1 MTWGTSGKG
10 GASPA
15 LTGLIWTERNDL
27 VPSSHARNKR
37 SEEKTLPSS
46 RTPKKSGKR
55 QDYQDHDFISTST
68 RLLTQQTDR
77 LRAVKRTAGG
87 AAIAGVGDIIAA
99 ILRYITNVVMT
110 HLVTQSIYGIFIETY
125 TVVLVIGYASKLG
138 LDSATV
144 RFLSNYRAKGEKA
157 RAAGLIRFAMILSL
171 VSGLLCAGLFYLSAS
186 MLAQVVYH
194 RDSYILPF
202 KEAALLI
209 PLIGLQLVLASG
221 LQALRAIKWKVYV
234 DRLIQPAVTL
244 LLILLFY
251 WLGLRLEALILAT
264 ICGFVASTFTGEWL
278 LRRAERNFIQDTMP
292 RYEPK
297 HWMRFAFP
305 MFFNSMIRN
314 VLNSTDVLFLGAF
327 VATSQVGLYGAAD
340 RVSYF
345 VVAPLI
351 ALNVIFSPIIAEYHA
366 RNAHK
371 PLATMF
377 KVVTKWSLTLSW
389 PVFLCCLVFHNAIL
403 GVFGER
409 YTAGGLVLITL
420 ALGNLVDAGVGS
432 VNYLLTMTG
441 RPRIILINTVSTV
454 TVNITLALLL
464 IPRFGVIGAAAAAAL
479 TVMLLNGVGLMEV
492 YWIMKIHPYR
502 RDMWKPLLAGT
513 LTAIFGWMLLP
524 IVHTGSGHLAILG
537 ALVLVVSFALVYMAL
552 LAMLG
557 FSEEDRIV
565 FEMASARL
573 RKKGAI

>member
-1 MTWGTSGKG
+1 MPS
-10 GASPA
+10 SPA
-15 LTGLIWTERNDL
+15 
-27 VPSSHARNKR
+27 PKR
-37 SEEKTLPSS
+37 SG
-46 RTPKKSGKR
+46 RR
-55 QDYQDHDFISTST
+55 QDYQDNNLISTST
-68 RLLTQQTDR
+68 RLITQQTDR
-77 LRAVKRTAGG
+77 LRAVKRTASG
-87 AAIAGVGDIIAA
+87 ATIAGVGDIIAA

-110 HLVTQSIYGIFIETY
+110 HLVAQSIYGIFIETY

-138 LDSATV
+138 LDSAIV

-157 RAAGLIRFAMILSL
+157 RAAGLIRFATTLAL
-171 VSGLLCAGLFYLSAS
+171 VSGLLCAGLFYLSS
-186 MLAQVVYH
+186 SILARVVYH
-194 RDSYILPF
+194 RDGYILPF

-234 DRLIQPAVTL
+234 DRLIQPAITL
-244 LLILLFY
+244 LLLLLFY

-278 LRRAERNFIQDTMP
+278 LRRAARNFIQDAVP
-292 RYEPK
+292 RYEQK
-297 HWMRFAFP
+297 QWMRFAFP

-366 RNAHK
+366 RNEHK

-403 GVFGER
+403 GVFGDH

-441 RPRIILINTVSTV
+441 RPRIILINTVGTV

-464 IPRFGVIGAAAAAAL
+464 IPRFGVMGAALAAAL

-502 RDMWKPLLAGT
+502 RDMWKPLLAGA

-537 ALVLVVSFALVYMAL
+537 ALILVASFVLVYIAL